1 MEVLCG
7 MLKGGKI
14 KAFFKKLISAY
25 CIEQQHQHYWFGKIS
40 KVAACRDLFLQ
51 KPYRGYRSSMERQV
65 LLQNLC
71 TCSHEGVTRFA
82 FSSITFIKVNLKLFR
97 LLLIRHQLFNQ
108 MKVGLPI
115 SFYTMDKHFI
125 AAAAAAGQDHLLTK
139 NLIFWPAK
147 VHFSRRTGPP
157 FMSMKNELQ
166 GENGNF
172 YSRNKKPIKR
182 DQTYEGILQKTS
194 NDKSEGFERQ
204 ENGQFLTIE
213 LRNVLPCFSANGLLC
228 FIF

>member
-1 MEVLCG
+1 MEDLCG

-25 CIEQQHQHYWFGKIS
+25 YCIGQQHQHYWFGKIS

-65 LLQNLC
+65 LQNLC

-139 NLIFWPAK
+139 NSIF
-147 VHFSRRTGPP
+147 FGQQRC
-157 FMSMKNELQ
+157 
-166 GENGNF
+166 
-172 YSRNKKPIKR
+172 
-182 DQTYEGILQKTS
+182 ILADEQA
-194 NDKSEGFERQ
+194 
-204 ENGQFLTIE
+204 
-213 LRNVLPCFSANGLLC
+213 PLL
-228 FIF
+228 